1 VVFAGGQRRRDN
13 EWSTPSDEQ
22 GEHVAAHALDESQD
36 KTCARVSPFMHL
48 TDSLGFLPER
58 LLQDVKMGGRAD
70 LPVKT
75 TPCMHHATRAHSLD
89 CAESPSTG
97 AHCHVR

>member
-1 VVFAGGQRRRDN
+1 
-13 EWSTPSDEQ
+13 
-22 GEHVAAHALDESQD
+22 VAAHALDESQD